1 MPKRIIDGEALWLS
15 DKIRALPVKFRPEF
29 ATILPLSL
37 ADGAFECDI
46 KRLWSKVYAYNRPE
60 ISIQFV
66 RRMLDSFERVGLI
79 SRGTY
84 DGRMWGF
91 FIGIDK
97 PGRLP
102 EPSKRNRHQT
112 SGLPPEVLHQM
123 ATQHPAK
130 VRQMFGNRGLGRD
143 RKGLDGSRVAAE
155 AKPLTPEIQKQE
167 EAPAKPT
174 LVN

>member
-60 ISIQFV
+60 ISLQFV
-66 RRMLDSFERVGLI
+66 RRMLDAFERVGLI

-84 DGRMWGF
+84 DGRIWGY
-91 FIGIDK
+91 FIGIEK

-102 EPSKRNRHQT
+102 SPSLRRHYET
-112 SGLPPEVLHQM
+112 SGLPTEVL
-123 ATQHPAK
+123 AK
-130 VRQMFGNRGLGRD
+130 MREQVSPMSKQCLDRFGRD
-143 RKGLDGSRVAAE
+143 WIGGGRSASRK
-155 AKPLTPEIQKQE
+155 AKATPLTPEIQKQE

>member
-15 DKIRALPVKFRPEF
+15 DKIRALPDRFQPEF
-29 ATILPLSL
+29 ANILAISF
-37 ADGAFECDI
+37 ADGAFEADPQRI
-46 KRLWSKVYAYNRPE
+46 WSQVYSYNRKK
-60 ISIQFV
+60 ISVNFV
-66 RRMLDSFERVGLI
+66 RRMLNAFEEVGLI
-79 SRGTY
+79 ARGTF

-102 EPSKRNRHQT
+102 EPSKRNRHKT
-112 SGLPPEVLHQM
+112 SGLPAEVLRQM
-123 ATQHPAK
+123 AEQRPDK
-130 VRQMFGNRGLGRD
+130 VRQMVCNRGLGRD
-143 RKGLDGSRVAAE
+143 KKGLDGSRVAAE